1 MKGISERT
9 KLGNGTGEKL
19 ANKVL
24 VRYVTHDRQVGGRA
38 SDHVS
43 CFDES
48 TSARARE
55 DDIPA
60 RGCQRNGGAFP
71 YACEE

>member
-1 MKGISERT
+1 MEGTSERT
-9 KLGNGTGEKL
+9 KLGNGAGEKL
-19 ANKVL
+19 VNKAF
-24 VRYVTHDRQVGGRA
+24 VRYVTHDRQVGGRT

-48 TSARARE
+48 TLARACE

-71 YACEE
+71 YAWVE